1 MGADRTSPG
10 KECPIIWR
18 GRRAKAFVP
27 SMLDVRSID
36 LSSVTRSRTAV
47 AAAEI
52 SSTAASMPSGHVPLA
67 RLLLRAEGVASSYLE
82 GVTAPITD
90 IVMAE
95 ADGGELATPAGLVAS
110 NFAAITSAVDS
121 AGDELTTEMLCA
133 WQRTV
138 VHGSPLPSRYV
149 GVIRDEQGWIG
160 GTSPLDAA
168 LVTSPP
174 DRLPGLLEDLV
185 GYSNRSDLDPV
196 AQAAIVHAQFEIIH
210 PFAVIGARQARRI
223 LCCQRQQWPPNSVPA
238 FARRQAHSTNSSMS
252 AFSLCTNQRAGVH
265 RGVQRCCTSAPSCS
279 AWPARTRSADPNQPR
294 RRLSPLWHRPAR
306 DGGSQRRCRS
316 PYRLPLPAR
325 RT

>member
-1 MGADRTSPG
+1 MGAYRTSPG

-36 LSSVTRSRTAV
+36 LSSVTRSCTAV

-82 GVTAPITD
+82 GVAAPFAD
-90 IVMAE
+90 IVVAE
-95 ADGGELATPAGLVAS
+95 ADGGELATPAALVAS
-110 NFAAITSAVDS
+110 NFVAITSAVDS

-138 VHGSPLPSRYV
+138 VHGSSLPSRYV

-174 DRLPGLLEDLV
+174 VSVRFAADRS
-185 GYSNRSDLDPV
+185 GYLAS
-196 AQAAIVHAQFEIIH
+196 
-210 PFAVIGARQARRI
+210 
-223 LCCQRQQWPPNSVPA
+223 WPDDV
-238 FARRQAHSTNSSMS
+238 
-252 AFSLCTNQRAGVH
+252 
-265 RGVQRCCTSAPSCS
+265 
-279 AWPARTRSADPNQPR
+279 PARTERRMGEVVR
-294 RRLSPLWHRPAR
+294 RRCHRCGPGPAR
-306 DGGSQRRCRS
+306 SDRCCGGTRGAMATTTRRIAFRG
-316 PYRLPLPAR
+316 A
-325 RT
+325 

>member
-82 GVTAPITD
+82 GVAAPIAD
-90 IVMAE
+90 IVVAE
-95 ADGGELATPAGLVAS
+95 ADGGELATPAALVAS

-210 PFAVIGARQARRI
+210 PFADGNGRVGRILVVWLLARR
-223 LCCQRQQWPPNSVPA
+223 LSLVTPPPVSVRFAADRSGYLASWPDDV
-238 FARRQAHSTNSSMS
+238 
-252 AFSLCTNQRAGVH
+252 
-265 RGVQRCCTSAPSCS
+265 
-279 AWPARTRSADPNQPR
+279 PARTERRMGEVVR
-294 RRLSPLWHRPAR
+294 RRCHRCGPGPAR
-306 DGGSQRRCRS
+306 SDRCRGGT
-316 PYRLPLPAR
+316 RGAMATTTR
-325 RT
+325 RIAFRGA